1 MSFPRFSWSVCF
13 LMLRRP
19 PRSTRTDTL
28 FPYTTLFRADQVDA
42 GEGHRLGSVVGD
54 NSVADQSGSPV
65 IACLRRTKLHYPGCD
80 VDGAARADRAA
91 QAQVVPT
98 HAPAAIDVGIALV
111 VELPPQRQPMDA
123 ACDNLAESRLPGQIH
138 LGL

>member
-19 PRSTRTDTL
+19 PISTLTDTL
-28 FPYTTLFRADQVDA
+28 FPYTTLFRSDQVDA

-65 IACLRRTKLHYPGCD
+65 IACLRRTKLHYLGRD
-80 VDGAARADRAA
+80 VDGVARADRAA

-98 HAPAAIDVGIALV
+98 HAADEIDVGIDIV
-111 VELPPQRQPMDA
+111 VELPPQRQRSEEHPSELQSLMRTSYA
-123 ACDNLAESRLPGQIH
+123 
-138 LGL
+138 